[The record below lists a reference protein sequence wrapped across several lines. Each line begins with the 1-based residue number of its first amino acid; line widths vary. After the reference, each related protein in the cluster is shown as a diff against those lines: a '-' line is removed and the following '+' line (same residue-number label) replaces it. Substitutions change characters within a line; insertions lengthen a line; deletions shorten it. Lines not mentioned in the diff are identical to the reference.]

1 MVVLS
6 GRSSRSTDPREAHLP
21 TSFGLEF
28 THHPVN
34 VFYLSQ
40 RWTLSRRR
48 NTLANCELKRLV
60 TVNKNFRCLSR
71 VYVRIS
77 RFPKIIRMEI
87 FLIRGNLKAPLAE
100 EFNAPTR
107 RWINS
112 SCLASSRMRCARR
125 SRSSAAVRAW
135 WSHDRSEHRPGGHH
149 VPVPLGAGR
158 GILSGSV
165 RHLSLSKTRFGCIDG
180 VVRQGL
186 DTRQISPNCSIGRL
200 QGASFPSE
208 TASATHC
215 NRKCISKGFV

>member
-6 GRSSRSTDPREAHLP
+6 GRSSRSTAPREAHLP
-21 TSFGLEF
+21 TSFGLKF

-87 FLIRGNLKAPLAE
+87 SLIRGNLKAPLAE
-100 EFNAPTR
+100 EFNAPTHSLDQFILPCIFADEVCSALKIKR
-107 RWINS
+107 GSAGMVVPRS
-112 SCLASSRMRCARR
+112 VRASARR
-125 SRSSAAVRAW
+125 PSRSSPFGR
-135 WSHDRSEHRPGGHH
+135 RPRNTFWKCPP
-149 VPVPLGAGR
+149 PVA
-158 GILSGSV
+158 
-165 RHLSLSKTRFGCIDG
+165 FE
-180 VVRQGL
+180 
-186 DTRQISPNCSIGRL
+186 N
-200 QGASFPSE
+200 
-208 TASATHC
+208 
-215 NRKCISKGFV
+215 

>member
-6 GRSSRSTDPREAHLP
+6 GRSSRSTAPREAHLP
-21 TSFGLEF
+21 TSFGLKF

-87 FLIRGNLKAPLAE
+87 SLIRGNLKAPLAE
-100 EFNAPTR
+100 EFNAPTHSLDQF
-107 RWINS
+107 ILP
-112 SCLASSRMRCARR
+112 CIFADEVC
-125 SRSSAAVRAW
+125 SALKIKRG
-135 WSHDRSEHRPGGHH
+135 S
-149 VPVPLGAGR
+149 AGMVVNTI
-158 GILSGSV
+158 GQSV
-165 RHLSLSKTRFGCIDG
+165 GQEAITFQSLWAPAAEYFLE
-180 VVRQGL
+180 V
-186 DTRQISPNCSIGRL
+186 
-200 QGASFPSE
+200 
-208 TASATHC
+208 SATC
-215 NRKCISKGFV
+215 RFRKLDSGVSMV

>member
-6 GRSSRSTDPREAHLP
+6 GRSSRSTDAREAHLP
-21 TSFGLEF
+21 TSFGLKF

-34 VFYLSQ
+34 VFYLS
-40 RWTLSRRR
+40 
-48 NTLANCELKRLV
+48 
-60 TVNKNFRCLSR
+60 
-71 VYVRIS
+71 
-77 RFPKIIRMEI
+77 
-87 FLIRGNLKAPLAE
+87 
-100 EFNAPTR
+100 
-107 RWINS
+107 
-112 SCLASSRMRCARR
+112 
-125 SRSSAAVRAW
+125 
-135 WSHDRSEHRPGGHH
+135 
-149 VPVPLGAGR
+149 VPLGAGR

-165 RHLSLSKTRFGCIDG
+165 RHLSLSKSRFGCIDG

>member
-21 TSFGLEF
+21 TSFGLKF

-60 TVNKNFRCLSR
+60 IVNKNFRCLSR

-87 FLIRGNLKAPLAE
+87 SLIRGNLKAPLAE
-100 EFNAPTR
+100 EFNAPTHSLDQF
-107 RWINS
+107 ILPCIFADEVCS
-112 SCLASSRMRCARR
+112 QARQCGHGGQ
-125 SRSSAAVRAW
+125 
-135 WSHDRSEHRPGGHH
+135 HDRSGHRPGGHH

-158 GILSGSV
+158 GMLSGSV

-180 VVRQGL
+180 SPPRIGYATNISELFDWPSARRVLPERNCVRDPL
-186 DTRQISPNCSIGRL
+186 
-200 QGASFPSE
+200 
-208 TASATHC
+208 
-215 NRKCISKGFV
+215 